1 MKKILILV
9 IVLVAVGGGLYFY
22 KNSAVMDGGY
32 TSAPK
37 ETLNPGTVDTTKPVV
52 DNASSGGTNSVSVEK
67 IFTMDEISKHNS
79 RASCYTVVRGNVYD
93 LTNFKDSHPGGE
105 KAILS
110 ICGKDGSSA
119 FEDQHG
125 GQNKPENQL
134 VKLKIG
140 VLSK

>member
-9 IVLVAVGGGLYFY
+9 IVLVAVGGGIYFY
-22 KNSAVMDGGY
+22 NVSNNAYINPEVLEKKEVSNLENNEASNLFKPPLNYTEKN
-32 TSAPK
+32 
-37 ETLNPGTVDTTKPVV
+37 
-52 DNASSGGTNSVSVEK
+52 
-67 IFTMDEISKHNS
+67 FTMDEISKHNS
-79 RASCYTVVRGNVYD
+79 RVSCYTVVRGNVYD

>member
-1 MKKILILV
+1 MNELISV
-9 IVLVAVGGGLYFY
+9 IIVNWNGKRWLKDCLSSLQGQTY
-22 KNSAVMDGGY
+22 KNF
-32 TSAPK
+32 
-37 ETLNPGTVDTTKPVV
+37 EIILV